1 MTQLITHTPAGRRNP
16 ASLLLLA
23 CLALALSACG
33 TTRHY
38 DRVAPT
44 GAGDYKVGKPYKVGG
59 VWYKPQEDP
68 FYDRVGNASW
78 YGRDFHGRS
87 TANGERFDMNK
98 LTAAHTTLPMPSHV
112 RVTNLS
118 NGRSLVL
125 RVNDRGPFA
134 KGRIIDVSRRA
145 AQLLGFEKKGVERVR
160 VQAVSADGRILGKP
174 GRKPRRTAA
183 APPAR
188 PSLAAGSTN
197 PNPAAAGPVFVQI
210 GSFQSSDNAMQLVP
224 RLKGLGPVLIQSAV
238 VNDQAVFRLRI
249 GPFTSSERALETLR
263 KVRKRGFY
271 EARIFT
277 APVS

>member
-1 MTQLITHTPAGRRNP
+1 MMRRPNNP
-16 ASLLLLA
+16 ATLLLLA

-38 DRVAPT
+38 DDRAPT
-44 GAGDYKVGKPYKVGG
+44 TGSGDYKVGKPYKVGG
-59 VWYKPQEDP
+59 VWYKPREDP

-98 LTAAHTTLPMPSHV
+98 LTAAHTTLPMPSFV

-125 RVNDRGPFA
+125 RINDRGPFA

-145 AQLLGFEKKGVERVR
+145 AQLLGFEKKGVQRVR
-160 VQAVSADGRILGKP
+160 VQAVSANGRILGKP
-174 GRKPRRTAA
+174 VKRPRRTASA
-183 APPAR
+183 APPQ
-188 PSLAAGSTN
+188 PNLAPVNTS
-197 PNPAAAGPVFVQI
+197 PAAAGPVFVQV

-224 RLKGLGPVLIQSAV
+224 RLQGLGPVLIQSAV
-238 VNDQAVFRLRI
+238 VDGQSVFRLRI

-263 KVRKRGFY
+263 MVRKRGFY

>member
-1 MTQLITHTPAGRRNP
+1 MMRRPNNP

-38 DRVAPT
+38 DDRAPT
-44 GAGDYKVGKPYKVGG
+44 GTGDYKVGKPYKVGG
-59 VWYKPQEDP
+59 VWYKPREDP

-98 LTAAHTTLPMPSHV
+98 LTAAHTTLPMPSFV

-125 RVNDRGPFA
+125 RINDRGPFA
-134 KGRIIDVSRRA
+134 RGRIIDVSRRA
-145 AQLLGFEKKGVERVR
+145 AQLLGFEKKGVQRVR
-160 VQAVSADGRILGKP
+160 VQAVSANGRILGKP
-174 GRKPRRTAA
+174 VNRPRRTASV
-183 APPAR
+183 APPQ
-188 PSLAAGSTN
+188 PNSAAGST
-197 PNPAAAGPVFVQI
+197 NPAAAGPVFVQV

-224 RLKGLGPVLIQSAV
+224 RLQGLGPVLIQSAV
-238 VNDQAVFRLRI
+238 VGEQTVFRLRI

-263 KVRKRGFY
+263 MVRKRGFY